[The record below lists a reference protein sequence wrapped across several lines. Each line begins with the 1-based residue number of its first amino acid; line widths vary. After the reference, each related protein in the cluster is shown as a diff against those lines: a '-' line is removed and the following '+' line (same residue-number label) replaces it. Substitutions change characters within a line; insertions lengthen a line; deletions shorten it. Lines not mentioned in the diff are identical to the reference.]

1 MVQKLEIDFGGR
13 PFSIET
19 GRVARQANGS
29 VLVQYGETVVLV
41 TAVTAEKRRE
51 GVDFLPLTV
60 NYLEMT
66 YAAGRIPGGFF
77 KREGRPS
84 DRETLISRFIDR
96 PLRPLF
102 PKGFQNEIQV
112 IATVLSA
119 DQDNDP
125 AILGMIGASSAL
137 SLSDI
142 PFDGPIAGAKV
153 GRIDGEFVLNPT
165 HEELE
170 LSDIDLF
177 VAGSEYAIIMVEG
190 SAKEVKEEE
199 ILEAILFGHQSLKPV
214 IDLQKQLKTSL
225 GVTSKEFDIQKPE
238 EGLHEKVKTVI
249 QQKLTEAFRITEK
262 TERRNRL
269 EEILQM
275 TFQALEAS
283 DENSQKMI
291 KTVFEEINRKLVRR
305 WILDKQQRIDG
316 RGLSEIRPIHCD
328 VGILP
333 RTHGSA
339 LFTRG
344 ETQVLA
350 VVTFGTSE
358 DEQKINS
365 LTGET
370 YKSFMLHYNFPPF
383 CVGEVSPLR
392 SPSRR
397 EIGHGALAERA
408 IQSVLPSNEKFP
420 YTIRIVSEVLESNG
434 SSSMATVCGASLS
447 LMDAGVPIKAPVA
460 GIAMGLIHE
469 DGEVAVLSDI
479 LGDEDHFGD
488 MDFKVAGTIDG
499 VTAIQ
504 MDIKIR
510 GISKEILEKV
520 LRQAREG
527 KLYILDK
534 MRETIPEPR
543 KDLSR
548 HAPRIVT
555 LQVKQE
561 KIRDVIGP
569 GGKNIRSII
578 DQTGVKVD
586 VEDSGVVKLASP
598 NYEAIEKAIYM
609 IKRLTQEVEVGAFY
623 TGKVKRILG
632 FGAIVELFP
641 GTDGLIHISQIAE
654 THIREVSDVLKEG
667 DDVLVKVIDVDAQGR
682 IRLSRKAALK
692 ESRPSVERG
701 KSGEVNQG

>member
-1 MVQKLEIDFGGR
+1 MVQKLQIDFGGR

-19 GRVARQANGS
+19 GRVARQANGA

-51 GVDFLPLTV
+51 GLDFIPLTV
-60 NYLEMT
+60 NYQEMT

-125 AILGMIGASSAL
+125 AILGMIGASTAL

-177 VAGSEYAIIMVEG
+177 VAGSENAIIMVEG
-190 SAKEVKEEE
+190 SAREVKEEE
-199 ILEAILFGHQSLKPV
+199 MLEAILFGHQSLKPV
-214 IDLQKQLKTSL
+214 INLQKQLRETV
-225 GVTSKEFDIQKPE
+225 GVRTREFEIQRPAEDLK
-238 EGLHEKVKTVI
+238 EKVKAI
-249 QQKLTEAFRITEK
+249 AQEKLLQAFQVTEK
-262 TERRNRL
+262 TERRDRL
-269 EEILQM
+269 EEILQG
-275 TFQALEAS
+275 TYQALEAS
-283 DENSQKMI
+283 DENSQRMI
-291 KTVFEEINRKLVRR
+291 KSVLEETNRKLARR
-305 WILDKQQRIDG
+305 LILDRKQRIDG
-316 RGLSEIRPIHCD
+316 RGLAEIRPISCE

-365 LTGET
+365 LSGET

-383 CVGEVSPLR
+383 SVGEVSPLR

-488 MDFKVAGTIDG
+488 MDFKVAGTADG

-520 LRQAREG
+520 LRQASEG
-527 KLYILDK
+527 RLHILNR
-534 MRETIPEPR
+534 MRETLPEPR

-555 LQVKQE
+555 LTVKQE
-561 KIRDVIGP
+561 RIRDVIGP
-569 GGKNIRSII
+569 GGKNIRSIV

-586 VEDSGVVKLASP
+586 VEDSGIVKLASP

-609 IKRLTQEVEVGAFY
+609 IKSLTQEVEVGALY

-641 GTDGLIHISQIAE
+641 GTDGLVHISQIAE
-654 THIREVSDVLKEG
+654 DRIREVSDVLKEG
-667 DDVLVKVIDVDAQGR
+667 DDVLVKVLDIDSQGR

-692 ESRPSVERG
+692 EPKPSTEKKG
-701 KSGEVNQG
+701 